1 MKLMALQIDS
11 MTLTRKCLCFV
22 EKHNSSAKKL
32 SKLRYKFKKLRIV
45 VIYPNSE
52 RKYLF
57 FKKLTELNKILPSIN
72 HCLLIKNQINS
83 YFDIEENDVGFY
95 LLNLAQMISL
105 SILNYYKRNNNQ
117 ILEIKIRIKIACDST
132 KFKEYETFKS
142 NFLCGE

>member
-1 MKLMALQIDS
+1 ML
-11 MTLTRKCLCFV
+11 
-22 EKHNSSAKKL
+22 
-32 SKLRYKFKKLRIV
+32 
-45 VIYPNSE
+45 
-52 RKYLF
+52 

-132 KFKEYETFKS
+132 NLSSKSMKHLNLTFCVVNDKS
-142 NFLCGE
+142 NAM